1 MWEAGLDQLWPGDRG
16 PRRRQL
22 LPQGPSRAAAS
33 RPASVRQ
40 RWLAWLLA
48 MAALTGALLGVGCN
62 ASWLADNRTARGVA
76 LPAAMDSTRLLYNA
90 HYYQLMGRPEI
101 ALKELQQAH
110 EVDPANLKVVDAL
123 AQMYQEQGQFQR
135 AQELYQ
141 ETLKRYGENR
151 ALHNNWCF
159 SYYLQGD
166 LGRAESCLQEALA
179 RDPGNMAARNNL
191 GLLWCRQGK
200 LAEAK
205 RLWEEAE
212 VPALAQTRM
221 NQALAFLGM
230 SAPAYYAKLAEPGP
244 GAPLADSSAKSPAAA
259 VPPTVKGAPAARPL
273 AAAPKAEVNGAAKA
287 TEPGLALPQQPAASR
302 QPKSAA
308 PAIIASQ
315 DGSLLVAEGQTSARA
330 TPAAGFTEAA
340 KVAPHPAPPVA
351 ASSGKSV
358 AAQGKTLVAAPAPQ
372 KPAAPVLV
380 TTQAGSLAAEPPITG
395 KAATPAAPA
404 ATRPTAGLTEAA
416 KVAPPP
422 APPVA
427 TSSGKS
433 VAAQGK
439 TLVAA
444 PAPQKPTAPVLVTT
458 QAGSLA
464 AEPPITGKAATPAAP
479 AATRPTAGLTEAAKV
494 APHPAPPVAA
504 SSGKSVAAQGKTLVA
519 APARQKPAAPVIV
532 TTQAGS
538 LPAEPPITGKAASPA
553 APAATRP
560 TAGLTEAAKVAPPP
574 APPVATSSGKSVAA
588 QGKTL
593 VAAPARQ
600 KPAAPV
606 LVTTQAGSLAAEPPI
621 TGKAATPA
629 APAATRPTAGL
640 TEAAKV
646 APPPAPPVATSSGK
660 SVAAQGK
667 TLVAAPARPLAAA
680 AKAKVKNAAKA
691 AAPRTI
697 LTAAERLKTGIE
709 ILNGNGT
716 QDLAR
721 LTRTM
726 LFQEVFNVARI
737 GNYIDF
743 GAESTVIYYRPGM
756 ERVAGVLHSEI
767 FPEAQLMESSKLR
780 KGVAIKIL
788 PRPRSP
794 GAAPDHGPLKG
805 GRGGR
810 LPAEATTP
818 ADRFPKAGHLAD
830 PGGRG
835 RLRDRPLTPSGAA
848 AHPGENP
855 GPTRGSPGDADRR
868 RADSQRH

>member
-372 KPAAPVLV
+372 KP
-380 TTQAGSLAAEPPITG
+380 T
-395 KAATPAAPA
+395 
-404 ATRPTAGLTEAA
+404 
-416 KVAPPP
+416 
-422 APPVA
+422 
-427 TSSGKS
+427 
-433 VAAQGK
+433 
-439 TLVAA
+439 
-444 PAPQKPTAPVLVTT
+444 
-458 QAGSLA
+458 
-464 AEPPITGKAATPAAP
+464 
-479 AATRPTAGLTEAAKV
+479 
-494 APHPAPPVAA
+494 
-504 SSGKSVAAQGKTLVA
+504 
-519 APARQKPAAPVIV
+519 
-532 TTQAGS
+532 
-538 LPAEPPITGKAASPA
+538 
-553 APAATRP
+553 
-560 TAGLTEAAKVAPPP
+560 
-574 APPVATSSGKSVAA
+574 
-588 QGKTL
+588 
-593 VAAPARQ
+593 
-600 KPAAPV
+600 APV

-788 PRPRSP
+788 LGRDLLEQPRIMARLRGEEAGASPQKPQPRPTASQRPATSLILAAAAASGTARSP
-794 GAAPDHGPLKG
+794 LQGP
-805 GRGGR
+805 
-810 LPAEATTP
+810 PPTP
-818 ADRFPKAGHLAD
+818 AKTLVQPGVPLATPTAEELIASVIEIRNGTWARMLAHQTRDRLSQQGFHVGMIGNHIDFGAETTVIYYRPGTEKVARALNSQIFPGAQLVESS
-830 PGGRG
+830 
-835 RLRDRPLTPSGAA
+835 RLRKGIAIKILLGRDLLAQPQTMARLIEKG
-848 AHPGENP
+848 HE
-855 GPTRGSPGDADRR
+855 D
-868 RADSQRH
+868 H

>member
-1 MWEAGLDQLWPGDRG
+1 
-16 PRRRQL
+16 
-22 LPQGPSRAAAS
+22 
-33 RPASVRQ
+33 
-40 RWLAWLLA
+40 

-62 ASWLADNRTARGVA
+62 ASWLANNRTARGVA

-166 LGRAESCLQEALA
+166 LGRAEFCLQEALA

-259 VPPTVKGAPAARPL
+259 VPPTVKAAPAARPL
-273 AAAPKAEVNGAAKA
+273 AAAPKAEVKVAAKA

-330 TPAAGFTEAA
+330 TP
-340 KVAPHPAPPVA
+340 
-351 ASSGKSV
+351 
-358 AAQGKTLVAAPAPQ
+358 
-372 KPAAPVLV
+372 
-380 TTQAGSLAAEPPITG
+380 
-395 KAATPAAPA
+395 
-404 ATRPTAGLTEAA
+404 
-416 KVAPPP
+416 
-422 APPVA
+422 
-427 TSSGKS
+427 
-433 VAAQGK
+433 
-439 TLVAA
+439 
-444 PAPQKPTAPVLVTT
+444 
-458 QAGSLA
+458 
-464 AEPPITGKAATPAAP
+464 
-479 AATRPTAGLTEAAKV
+479 TAGLTEAAKV

-504 SSGKSVAAQGKTLVA
+504 SSGKSVAAQGKTLV
-519 APARQKPAAPVIV
+519 
-532 TTQAGS
+532 T
-538 LPAEPPITGKAASPA
+538 
-553 APAATRP
+553 
-560 TAGLTEAAKVAPPP
+560 
-574 APPVATSSGKSVAA
+574 
-588 QGKTL
+588 
-593 VAAPARQ
+593 
-600 KPAAPV
+600 
-606 LVTTQAGSLAAEPPI
+606 
-621 TGKAATPA
+621 
-629 APAATRPTAGL
+629 
-640 TEAAKV
+640 
-646 APPPAPPVATSSGK
+646 
-660 SVAAQGK
+660 
-667 TLVAAPARPLAAA
+667 APARPLAAA
-680 AKAKVKNAAKA
+680 TKAKVKNAAKA

-697 LTAAERLKTGIE
+697 LTAAERVKAGIE

-716 QDLAR
+716 QDLAS

-780 KGVAIKIL
+780 KGVAIEILLGRDLLAQPQTMARLRGEEAGASPQKPQPRPTASQRPATSLILAAAAASGTARSPLQGPPPTPAKTLVQPGVPLATPTAEELIASVIEIRNGTWARMLAHQTRDRLSQQGFHVGMIGNHIDFGAETTVIYYRPGTEKVARALNSQIFPGAQLVESSRLRKGIAIKIL
-788 PRPRSP
+788 LGRDLLAQPQTMVRLIEK
-794 GAAPDHGPLKG
+794 GHEDH
-805 GRGGR
+805 
-810 LPAEATTP
+810 
-818 ADRFPKAGHLAD
+818 
-830 PGGRG
+830 
-835 RLRDRPLTPSGAA
+835 
-848 AHPGENP
+848 
-855 GPTRGSPGDADRR
+855 
-868 RADSQRH
+868 

>member
-1 MWEAGLDQLWPGDRG
+1 
-16 PRRRQL
+16 
-22 LPQGPSRAAAS
+22 
-33 RPASVRQ
+33 
-40 RWLAWLLA
+40 

-62 ASWLADNRTARGVA
+62 ASWLANNRTARGVA

-166 LGRAESCLQEALA
+166 LGRAEFCLQEALA

-259 VPPTVKGAPAARPL
+259 VPPTVKAAPAARPL
-273 AAAPKAEVNGAAKA
+273 AAAPKAEVKVAAKA

-330 TPAAGFTEAA
+330 TPAAGLAESAT
-340 KVAPHPAPPVA
+340 
-351 ASSGKSV
+351 
-358 AAQGKTLVAAPAPQ
+358 APAPQ

-380 TTQAGSLAAEPPITG
+380 TTQAGSLAAEPPITA

-427 TSSGKS
+427 ASSGKF

-439 TLVAA
+439 TLVTA
-444 PAPQKPTAPVLVTT
+444 PVPQKPAAPVLVTT

-464 AEPPITGKAATPAAP
+464 AEPPITAKAAA
-479 AATRPTAGLTEAAKV
+479 
-494 APHPAPPVAA
+494 
-504 SSGKSVAAQGKTLVA
+504 
-519 APARQKPAAPVIV
+519 
-532 TTQAGS
+532 
-538 LPAEPPITGKAASPA
+538 PA

-574 APPVATSSGKSVAA
+574 APPVAASSGKSVAA

-593 VAAPARQ
+593 V
-600 KPAAPV
+600 
-606 LVTTQAGSLAAEPPI
+606 T
-621 TGKAATPA
+621 
-629 APAATRPTAGL
+629 
-640 TEAAKV
+640 
-646 APPPAPPVATSSGK
+646 
-660 SVAAQGK
+660 
-667 TLVAAPARPLAAA
+667 APARPLAAA
-680 AKAKVKNAAKA
+680 TKAKVKNAAKA

-697 LTAAERLKTGIE
+697 LTAAERVKAGIE

-716 QDLAR
+716 QDLAS

-780 KGVAIKIL
+780 KGVAIEILLGRDLLAQPQTMARLRGEEAGASPQKPQPRPTASQRPATSLILAAAAASGTARSPLQGPPPTPAKTLVQPGVPLATPTAEELIASVIEIRNGTWARMLAHQTRDRLSQQGFHVGMIGNHIDFGAETTVIYYRPGTEKVARALNSQIFPGAQLVESSRLRKGIAIKIL
-788 PRPRSP
+788 LGRDLLAQPQTMVRLIEK
-794 GAAPDHGPLKG
+794 GHEDH
-805 GRGGR
+805 
-810 LPAEATTP
+810 
-818 ADRFPKAGHLAD
+818 
-830 PGGRG
+830 
-835 RLRDRPLTPSGAA
+835 
-848 AHPGENP
+848 
-855 GPTRGSPGDADRR
+855 
-868 RADSQRH
+868 

>member
-1 MWEAGLDQLWPGDRG
+1 MWAAGLDQLWPGDRG

-22 LPQGPSRAAAS
+22 PPQGPSRAAAS
-33 RPASVRQ
+33 RPASGRQ
-40 RWLAWLLA
+40 RWLAWLLG

-62 ASWLADNRTARGVA
+62 ASWLANNRTARGVA

-166 LGRAESCLQEALA
+166 LGRAEFCLQEALA

-259 VPPTVKGAPAARPL
+259 VPPTVKAAPAARPL
-273 AAAPKAEVNGAAKA
+273 AAAPKAEVKVAAKA

-330 TPAAGFTEAA
+330 TPAAGLAESAT
-340 KVAPHPAPPVA
+340 
-351 ASSGKSV
+351 
-358 AAQGKTLVAAPAPQ
+358 APAPQ

-380 TTQAGSLAAEPPITG
+380 TTQAGSLAAEPPITA
-395 KAATPAAPA
+395 KAAAPAAPA

-427 TSSGKS
+427 
-433 VAAQGK
+433 
-439 TLVAA
+439 
-444 PAPQKPTAPVLVTT
+444 
-458 QAGSLA
+458 
-464 AEPPITGKAATPAAP
+464 
-479 AATRPTAGLTEAAKV
+479 
-494 APHPAPPVAA
+494 A
-504 SSGKSVAAQGKTLVA
+504 SSGKSVAAQGKTLV
-519 APARQKPAAPVIV
+519 
-532 TTQAGS
+532 T
-538 LPAEPPITGKAASPA
+538 
-553 APAATRP
+553 
-560 TAGLTEAAKVAPPP
+560 
-574 APPVATSSGKSVAA
+574 
-588 QGKTL
+588 
-593 VAAPARQ
+593 
-600 KPAAPV
+600 
-606 LVTTQAGSLAAEPPI
+606 
-621 TGKAATPA
+621 
-629 APAATRPTAGL
+629 
-640 TEAAKV
+640 
-646 APPPAPPVATSSGK
+646 
-660 SVAAQGK
+660 
-667 TLVAAPARPLAAA
+667 APARPLAAA
-680 AKAKVKNAAKA
+680 TKAKVKNAAKA

-697 LTAAERLKTGIE
+697 LTAAERVKAGIE

-716 QDLAR
+716 QDLAS

-780 KGVAIKIL
+780 KGVAIEILLGRDLLAQPQTMARLRGEEAGASPQKPQPRPTASQRPATSLILAAAAASGTARSPLQGPPPTPAKTLVQPGVPLATPTAEELIASVIEIRNGTWARMLAHQTRDRLSQQGFHVGMIGNHIDFGAETTVIYYRPGTEKVARALNSQIFPGAQLVESSRLRKGIAIKIL
-788 PRPRSP
+788 LGRDLLAQPQTMVRLIEK
-794 GAAPDHGPLKG
+794 GHEDH
-805 GRGGR
+805 
-810 LPAEATTP
+810 
-818 ADRFPKAGHLAD
+818 
-830 PGGRG
+830 
-835 RLRDRPLTPSGAA
+835 
-848 AHPGENP
+848 
-855 GPTRGSPGDADRR
+855 
-868 RADSQRH
+868 

>member
-1 MWEAGLDQLWPGDRG
+1 MKNERRRWKAGTGLIGLALVLVWLTGCASPDVLGKDYGNSVANNIAQSVLNPQAGLLDTPTTGLNPKAGVNELEGYNKSFTGEKKAAALRRWSTSLYASRAAVAVAGSNKGIAIMWAAGLEQLWPGDRG

-22 LPQGPSRAAAS
+22 PPQGPFRAAAGG
-33 RPASVRQ
+33 PASGRQ
-40 RWLAWLLA
+40 RWLAWSLA

-62 ASWLADNRTARGVA
+62 ASWLANNRTARGVA
-76 LPAAMDSTRLLYNA
+76 LPAAMDSARLLYNA

-212 VPALAQTRM
+212 GAALAQTRM

-259 VPPTVKGAPAARPL
+259 APPTVKAAPAPRPL
-273 AAAPKAEVNGAAKA
+273 AAAPKAKVNGAAKA
-287 TEPGLALPQQPAASR
+287 TEPGLALPRQPAASR

-315 DGSLLVAEGQTSARA
+315 DGSLLVAEGQTSVKA
-330 TPAAGFTEAA
+330 TPAAGLAESA
-340 KVAPHPAPPVA
+340 K
-351 ASSGKSV
+351 
-358 AAQGKTLVAAPAPQ
+358 APAPQ

-380 TTQAGSLAAEPPITG
+380 TTQAGSLAAEPPLTA
-395 KAATPAAPA
+395 KAATPATPA

-427 TSSGKS
+427 
-433 VAAQGK
+433 
-439 TLVAA
+439 
-444 PAPQKPTAPVLVTT
+444 
-458 QAGSLA
+458 
-464 AEPPITGKAATPAAP
+464 
-479 AATRPTAGLTEAAKV
+479 
-494 APHPAPPVAA
+494 A
-504 SSGKSVAAQGKTLVA
+504 SSGKSVAVQGKTLVT
-519 APARQKPAAPVIV
+519 AP
-532 TTQAGS
+532 
-538 LPAEPPITGKAASPA
+538 
-553 APAATRP
+553 
-560 TAGLTEAAKVAPPP
+560 
-574 APPVATSSGKSVAA
+574 
-588 QGKTL
+588 
-593 VAAPARQ
+593 
-600 KPAAPV
+600 
-606 LVTTQAGSLAAEPPI
+606 
-621 TGKAATPA
+621 
-629 APAATRPTAGL
+629 
-640 TEAAKV
+640 
-646 APPPAPPVATSSGK
+646 
-660 SVAAQGK
+660 
-667 TLVAAPARPLAAA
+667 APARPLAAA
-680 AKAKVKNAAKA
+680 AKAKVKKAAKA

-697 LTAAERLKTGIE
+697 LTAAERVKTGIE
-709 ILNGNGT
+709 ILNGNGIRN
-716 QDLAR
+716 LAR
-721 LTRTM
+721 LTQTV
-726 LFQEVFNVARI
+726 LFQEAFNVARI
-737 GNYIDF
+737 GDYINS
-743 GAESTVIYYRPGM
+743 GAESTVIYYRPGT
-756 ERVAGVLHSEI
+756 ERVARVLHSEI
-767 FPEAQLMESSKLR
+767 FPEAQLAESSKLR

-788 PRPRSP
+788 LGRDLLEQPQIMARLRGEEAGASPQKPQPRPSR
-794 GAAPDHGPLKG
+794 AA
-805 GRGGR
+805 
-810 LPAEATTP
+810 
-818 ADRFPKAGHLAD
+818 LAD

-835 RLRDRPLTPSGAA
+835 RLRGRPLTPSGAA
-848 AHPGENP
+848 ARPGENP

>member
-1 MWEAGLDQLWPGDRG
+1 MWAAGLDQLWPGDRG

-22 LPQGPSRAAAS
+22 PPQGPSRAAAS
-33 RPASVRQ
+33 RPASGRQ
-40 RWLAWLLA
+40 RWLAWLLG

-62 ASWLADNRTARGVA
+62 ASWLANNRTARGVA

-166 LGRAESCLQEALA
+166 LGRAEFCLQEALA

-259 VPPTVKGAPAARPL
+259 VPPTVKAAPAARPL
-273 AAAPKAEVNGAAKA
+273 AAAPKAEVKVAAKA

-330 TPAAGFTEAA
+330 TPAAGLAESAT
-340 KVAPHPAPPVA
+340 
-351 ASSGKSV
+351 
-358 AAQGKTLVAAPAPQ
+358 APAPQ

-380 TTQAGSLAAEPPITG
+380 TTQAGSLAAEPPITA

-427 TSSGKS
+427 
-433 VAAQGK
+433 
-439 TLVAA
+439 
-444 PAPQKPTAPVLVTT
+444 
-458 QAGSLA
+458 
-464 AEPPITGKAATPAAP
+464 
-479 AATRPTAGLTEAAKV
+479 
-494 APHPAPPVAA
+494 A
-504 SSGKSVAAQGKTLVA
+504 SSGKSVAAQGKTLV
-519 APARQKPAAPVIV
+519 
-532 TTQAGS
+532 T
-538 LPAEPPITGKAASPA
+538 
-553 APAATRP
+553 
-560 TAGLTEAAKVAPPP
+560 
-574 APPVATSSGKSVAA
+574 
-588 QGKTL
+588 
-593 VAAPARQ
+593 
-600 KPAAPV
+600 
-606 LVTTQAGSLAAEPPI
+606 
-621 TGKAATPA
+621 
-629 APAATRPTAGL
+629 
-640 TEAAKV
+640 
-646 APPPAPPVATSSGK
+646 
-660 SVAAQGK
+660 
-667 TLVAAPARPLAAA
+667 APARPLAAA
-680 AKAKVKNAAKA
+680 TKAKVKNAAKA

-697 LTAAERLKTGIE
+697 LTAAERVKAGIE

-716 QDLAR
+716 QDLAS

-780 KGVAIKIL
+780 KGVAIEILLGRDLLAQPQTMARLRGEEAGASPQKPQPRPTASQRPATSLILAAAAASGTARSPLQGPPPTPAKTLVQPGVPLATPTAEELIASVIEIRNGTWARMLAHQTRDRLSQQGFHVGMIGNHIDFGAETTVIYYRPGTEKVARALNSQIFPGAQLVESSRLRKGIAIKIL
-788 PRPRSP
+788 LGRDLLAQPQTMVRLIEK
-794 GAAPDHGPLKG
+794 GHEDH
-805 GRGGR
+805 
-810 LPAEATTP
+810 
-818 ADRFPKAGHLAD
+818 
-830 PGGRG
+830 
-835 RLRDRPLTPSGAA
+835 
-848 AHPGENP
+848 
-855 GPTRGSPGDADRR
+855 
-868 RADSQRH
+868 